1 MTSVTLRGLFA
12 RKARALLTG
21 LAVLL
26 GVAMIS
32 GTYVFTDTINSTFD
46 QVFEDA
52 NKGVDVVVSGRS
64 EFDTENGAVTQE
76 IPESLVDRVKKVPGV
91 LVASG
96 SVEDFASIFKLKP
109 DGRIGAQ
116 VETGG
121 APPLLF
127 SRPPERFDP
136 LTYVEGE
143 PPATPTEVSINKG
156 TADKENLKIG
166 DKVALVGRSG
176 RQNFTISGLA
186 KFGDVSSIG
195 GATVSV
201 VTLPEA
207 QLLSDQRGKVDSIEV
222 AAEPGVTPT
231 ELVTRIERVMP
242 NTVEVKTGQQDAQDN
257 TDSIKNSLSFLNTL
271 LLVFAGIAVFV
282 GAFIIFN
289 TFSITVA
296 QRTKEFALLR
306 TMGASRGQVL
316 RSVLLEAL
324 IVGLIASILGILVGI
339 ITAQGINALFKAFGA
354 DLPQEG
360 LVLKP
365 RTVIVALLVGTI
377 VTMISSL
384 APARRATRVPPLA
397 ALREEAAAPQ
407 PPTLRRKVLSWVL
420 LLAGVA
426 LILLTLFGGASLPL
440 LGLGAI
446 LLFVAIA
453 LLSPRLVPPIA
464 SAVGYPMERFRGV
477 AGRLAREN
485 ALRNPSRTAVTAAAL
500 MIGLA
505 LVTFVSILAAGV
517 KSSIDDTISND
528 MKAQF
533 VVINKDGFSPISPQT
548 GEAMKRVPG
557 VETVSPLT
565 TSQAEV
571 DGVSGKPFGSGIDPA
586 TFDKVWNLN
595 IEKGPPNVL
604 SALPRRGIVLEK
616 NWADSN
622 NFGLGDVLKVTTPVG
637 EKPDLRV
644 YATFEDKGG
653 LVGDFIVQNEVIRR
667 NFGVRDDFLEFVGV
681 RPGADPKV
689 VQARAERVL
698 SQRFPIAEA
707 LNRQEFADNITGNVD
722 QFLFLIYAL
731 LSLSVIVSL
740 FGIVNTLVLS
750 IHERTREIGM
760 MRAIGTPRSLVR
772 RIVRYESV
780 ITALI
785 GATLGLVV
793 GFILG
798 VVTTVAL
805 KDEGFILSIPVVT
818 LIVFAIL
825 AVLAGVLAAI
835 LPARRASRLN
845 VLEALAYE

>member
-1 MTSVTLRGLFA
+1 MTGLTLRGLIA
-12 RKARALLTG
+12 RKARAILTG

-46 QVFEDA
+46 KVFETA
-52 NKGVDVVVSGRS
+52 NEGVDVVVSGRS
-64 EFDTENGAVTQE
+64 EFDTDQGPVTQE
-76 IPESLVDRVKKVPGV
+76 VPDSLVNRIEEVPGV
-91 LVASG
+91 QLAAG
-96 SVEDFASIFKLKP
+96 NVEDFASIFMENG
-109 DGRIGAQ
+109 DQ

-136 LTYVEGE
+136 LEYVEGE
-143 PPATPTEVSINKG
+143 PPAGPQEVAINKG
-156 TADKENLKIG
+156 TADKEDLKIG
-166 DKVALVGRSG
+166 DRVSLVGRAG
-176 RQNFTISGLA
+176 RENFTISGLA
-186 KFGDVSSIG
+186 TFGDVESLG

-201 VTLPEA
+201 VTLPVA
-207 QLLSDQRGKVDSIEV
+207 QTLADQPGRVDSIQV
-222 AAEPGVTPT
+222 AAEPEVTAQ
-231 ELVTRIERVMP
+231 ELVTRIDRALP
-242 NTVEVKTGQQDAQDN
+242 DTVEVKTGQQDAD
-257 TDSIKNSLSFLNTL
+257 DEAESIQNSLSFLNTL

-296 QRTKEFALLR
+296 QRTREFALLR
-306 TMGASRGQVL
+306 TMGASRRQVM

-324 IVGLIASILGILVGI
+324 IVGVVASVIGLVAGIAI
-339 ITAQGINALFKAFGA
+339 AQGINALFKALGA
-354 DLPQEG
+354 NLPQEG
-360 LVLKP
+360 LVLET

-377 VTMISSL
+377 VTVLSSL
-384 APARRATRVPPLA
+384 APARRATRIPPLA
-397 ALREEAAAPQ
+397 AMREEAAVPP
-407 PPTLRRKVLSWVL
+407 PPTRRRKVLSWAL
-420 LLAGVA
+420 LLISAA
-426 LILLTLFGGASLPL
+426 LIGLTLFGGASLPL

-446 LLFVAIA
+446 LLFIAIA

-464 SAVGYPMERFRGV
+464 SAVGYPMERLRGV

-485 ALRNPSRTAVTAAAL
+485 SMRNPGRTAVTAAAL

-505 LVTFVSILAAGV
+505 LVTFVAVLADGV
-517 KSSIDDTISND
+517 KASIDDTVSAD
-528 MKAQF
+528 MRADF
-533 VVINKDGFSPISPQT
+533 VVQNKEGFTPISPET
-548 GEAMKRVPG
+548 GEAMAQVPG
-557 VETVSPLT
+557 VETVSPLN
-565 TSQAEV
+565 TSQAKV

-586 TFDKVWNLN
+586 TFDRVWDLH
-595 IEKGPPNVL
+595 IDEGPPNVL
-604 SALPRRGIVLEK
+604 SALPRNGVALEK

-622 NFGLGDVLKVTTPVG
+622 GFDLGDALRMTTPVG
-637 EKPDLRV
+637 QALDLRV
-644 YATFEDKGG
+644 YATYEDKGA
-653 LVGDFIVQNEVIRR
+653 LVGDFVLRGEVLRR
-667 NFGVRDDFLEFVGV
+667 RFGVRDDLFAFVAV
-681 RPGADPKV
+681 QPGADPKT

-698 SQRFPIAEA
+698 EQRFPIAEA
-707 LNRQEFADNITGNVD
+707 LDRQEFQDNITGQVD
-722 QFLFLIYAL
+722 QFLILIYAL

-785 GATLGLVV
+785 GAALGLTV

-805 KDEGFILSIPVVT
+805 EDEGFVLSIPVGN

-825 AVLAGVLAAI
+825 AVIAGVVAAI
-835 LPARRASRLN
+835 PPARRASRLN
-845 VLEALAYE
+845 VLDALAYE

>member
-1 MTSVTLRGLFA
+1 MAALTIRGLLS
-12 RKARALLTG
+12 RKVRALLTG
-21 LAVLL
+21 VAVLL

-46 QVFEDA
+46 KVFKEA
-52 NKGVDVVVSGRS
+52 NDGVDAVISGRS
-64 EFDTENGAVTQE
+64 EFDTENGAVSKE
-76 IPESLVDRVKKVPGV
+76 LPDSLVERVKNVPGV
-91 LVASG
+91 LVAAG
-96 SVEDFASIFKLKP
+96 NVEDTAVIFKANG
-109 DGRIGAQ
+109 DQ
-116 VETGG
+116 VKTGG

-136 LTYVEGE
+136 LNYVEGE
-143 PPATPTEVSINKG
+143 PPASAQEVAINKG
-156 TADKENLKIG
+156 TAEKENLKIG
-166 DKVALVGRSG
+166 DKVSLVGRSG
-176 RQNFTISGLA
+176 RENFTISGLA
-186 KFGDVSSIG
+186 TFGDVESIG

-201 VTLPEA
+201 VTLPQA
-207 QLLSDQRGKVDSIEV
+207 QRLAEQPGKVDSIQV
-222 AAEPGVTPT
+222 AAEPGATPGQ
-231 ELVTRIERVMP
+231 LVSRIERVMP
-242 NTVEVKTGQQDAQDN
+242 DTVEVKTGQQDADDDTESVQ
-257 TDSIKNSLSFLNTL
+257 NSLGFLNTL

-316 RSVLLEAL
+316 RSVMLEAL
-324 IVGLIASILGILVGI
+324 IVGLIASILGILLGI
-339 ITAQGINALFKAFGA
+339 ATAQGINALFKAFGA
-354 DLPQEG
+354 ALPQEG

-365 RTVIVALLVGTI
+365 RTVIVALLVGTL

-384 APARRATRVPPLA
+384 APARRATRIPPLA
-397 ALREEAAAPQ
+397 AMREEVAQAGPQ
-407 PPTLRRKVLSWVL
+407 SRRRRIVSWVML
-420 LLAGVA
+420 VLGAVS
-426 LILLTLFGGASLPL
+426 ILLGLFGGGDAEQGLLL
-440 LGLGAI
+440 LGVGAI
-446 LLFVAIA
+446 LLFIAVA

-464 SAVGYPMERFRGV
+464 GAVGYPLERLRGV

-517 KSSIDDTISND
+517 KSSIDDTISAD

-533 VVINKDGFSPISPQT
+533 VVQNEDGFSPISPES
-548 GEAMKRVPG
+548 GDAMRRVPG
-557 VETVSPLT
+557 VQTVSSLN
-565 TSQAEV
+565 TSEAKV
-571 DGVSGKPFGSGIDPA
+571 DGVSGNLFGSGIDPP
-586 TFDKVWNLN
+586 TFDQVWQLK
-595 IEKGPPNVL
+595 IEKGPPDVL
-604 SALPRRGIVLEK
+604 SQLSRRGIVLEK
-616 NWADSN
+616 DWADSN
-622 NFGLGDVLKVTTPVG
+622 GFDPGDTLKVTTPVG
-637 EKPDLRV
+637 DKLTLRV
-644 YATFEDKGG
+644 EGTFDDKGG
-653 LVGDFIVQNEVIRR
+653 LVGDFVVRNQVIRQ
-667 NFGVRDDFLEFVGV
+667 NFGVRDDFLEFVV
-681 RPGADPKV
+681 VQPGADPKA
-689 VQARAERVL
+689 VQARAEQVL
-698 SQRFPIAEA
+698 EQRFPIAEA
-707 LNRQEFADNITGNVD
+707 LSKQEFADSITGNVD

-785 GATLGLVV
+785 GAALGLTV

-798 VVTTVAL
+798 VVTTIAL
-805 KDEGFILSIPVVT
+805 EDEGFILTIPYLT
-818 LIVFAIL
+818 LIVFAFL

-835 LPARRASRLN
+835 PPARRASRLD
-845 VLEALAYE
+845 VLKALAYE

>member
-12 RKARALLTG
+12 RKTRALLTG

-46 QVFEDA
+46 KVFEQA
-52 NKGVDVVVSGRS
+52 NEGVDVVISGRS
-64 EFDTENGAVTQE
+64 EFDTDNGPVTQE
-76 IPESLVDRVKKVPGV
+76 IPESLVNRVKDVPGV
-91 LVASG
+91 LVAAG
-96 SVEDFASIFKLKP
+96 NVEDFASIFKANG
-109 DGRIGAQ
+109 DQ
-116 VETGG
+116 VETRG

-136 LTYVEGE
+136 LDYVEGE
-143 PPATPTEVSINKG
+143 PPATAQEVAINKG

-166 DKVALVGRSG
+166 DRVSLVGRSG
-176 RQNFTISGLA
+176 RQDFRISGLA
-186 KFGDVSSIG
+186 KFGDVESIG
-195 GATVSV
+195 GATISV

-207 QLLSDQRGKVDSIEV
+207 QVLADQPGKVDSIQA
-222 AAEPGVTPT
+222 AAEPGVTPE
-231 ELVTRIERVMP
+231 ELASRIDRVMP
-242 NTVEVKTGQQDAQDN
+242 STVEVKTGQQDAND
-257 TDSIKNSLSFLNTL
+257 DSQSIEDSLGFLNTL

-296 QRTKEFALLR
+296 QRTTEFAMLR
-306 TMGASRGQVL
+306 TLGASRGQVL
-316 RSVLLEAL
+316 RSVMLEAL
-324 IVGLIASILGILVGI
+324 IVGLAASIIGLLAGIAI
-339 ITAQGINALFKAFGA
+339 AQGISALFKAFGA

-360 LVLKP
+360 LVLQS
-365 RTVIVALLVGTI
+365 RTVIVSLLVGTI
-377 VTMISSL
+377 VTLISSL

-397 ALREEAAAPQ
+397 AMRDEMAVAQ
-407 PPTLRRKVLSWVL
+407 PPTRRRTILSWVVL
-420 LLAGVA
+420 LVGAA
-426 LILLTLFGGASLPL
+426 MILVTLFGGASLFL
-440 LGLGAI
+440 LGIGAI
-446 LLFVAIA
+446 LLFIGIA

-485 ALRNPSRTAVTAAAL
+485 ALRNPGRTAVTAAAL

-517 KSSIDDTISND
+517 KSSIDDTIKDD

-533 VVINKDGFSPISPQT
+533 VVQNKDGFSPISPET

-557 VETVSPLT
+557 VETVSGLN
-565 TSQAEV
+565 TSQAKV
-571 DGVSGKPFGSGIDPA
+571 DGASGKPFGTGIDPA
-586 TFDKVWNLN
+586 TFDEVWDLH
-595 IEKGPPNVL
+595 IDKGPPNVL
-604 SALPRRGIVLEK
+604 SALPRRGIVLKK
-616 NWADSN
+616 NWADDNS
-622 NFGLGDVLKVTTPVG
+622 FDVGDVLKVTTPVG
-637 EKPDLRV
+637 SKLALRV
-644 YATFEDKGG
+644 YGTFEDKGG
-653 LVGDFIVQNEVIRR
+653 LVGDFVVQRQVIRQS
-667 NFGVRDDFLEFVGV
+667 FGMRDDFLEFVAV
-681 RPGADPKV
+681 RSGADPKT
-689 VQARAERVL
+689 VQARAERIL
-698 SQRFPIAEA
+698 KQRFPVSEA
-707 LNRQEFADNITGNVD
+707 LSQQEFADSITGNVD

-760 MRAIGTPRSLVR
+760 MRAIGTPRRLVR
-772 RIVRYESV
+772 RIIRYESV

-785 GATLGLVV
+785 GAALGLTV

-798 VVTTVAL
+798 VVTTIAL
-805 KDEGFILSIPVVT
+805 EDEGFILSIPVVT
-818 LIVFAIL
+818 LIVFAFL

-835 LPARRASRLN
+835 PPARRASRLN

>member
-1 MTSVTLRGLFA
+1 MASLTLRGLFA
-12 RKARALLTG
+12 RKVRAILTG
-21 LAVLL
+21 LAVLM

-46 QVFEDA
+46 KVFEDA
-52 NKGVDVVVSGRS
+52 NQGVDVVISGRS
-64 EFDTENGAVTQE
+64 EFDTEQAGPVSKE
-76 IPESLVDRVKKVPGV
+76 IPESLVDRVREVPGV
-91 LVASG
+91 LVAAG
-96 SVEDFASIFKLKP
+96 SVEDFASIFKEN
-109 DGRIGAQ
+109 GAQ
-116 VETGG
+116 VETLG

-136 LTYVEGE
+136 LDYVQGE
-143 PPATPTEVSINKG
+143 PPANPQEVAIDEG
-156 TADKENLKIG
+156 TSDKEQLMIG
-166 DKVALVGRSG
+166 DRVSLVGRSG
-176 RQNFTISGLA
+176 RRNFRISGLA
-186 KFGDVSSIG
+186 KFGEVSSLG

-201 VTLPEA
+201 VTLPVA
-207 QLLSDQRGKVDSIEV
+207 QDLADQRGTVDSIQA
-222 AAEPGVTPT
+222 AAEPGVAPE
-231 ELVTRIERVMP
+231 ELAVRLERSLP
-242 NTVEVKTGQQDAQDN
+242 DTVEVKTGTQDA
-257 TDSIKNSLSFLNTL
+257 TDQAESIQSSLSFLNTL

-306 TMGASRGQVL
+306 TLGASRGQVL
-316 RSVLLEAL
+316 RSVMFEGL
-324 IVGLIASILGILVGI
+324 IVGLVASVLGLFVGI
-339 ITAQGINALFKAFGA
+339 VTAQGINALFKAFGA

-360 LVLKP
+360 LVLET

-397 ALREEAAAPQ
+397 ALREETAAPL
-407 PPTLRRKVLSWVL
+407 PPTRRRKVLSWAL
-420 LLAGVA
+420 LLAGLA
-426 LILLTLFGGASLPL
+426 LILLTLFGGASLAL
-440 LGLGAI
+440 LGLGAM

-453 LLSPRLVPPIA
+453 LLSPGLVPPIA
-464 SAVGYPMERFRGV
+464 SAVGYPMERVRGV

-485 ALRNPSRTAVTAAAL
+485 ALRNPGRTAVTAAAL

-517 KSSIDDTISND
+517 KSSVDDTISND

-533 VVINKDGFSPISPQT
+533 VVQNKDGFSPISPDT
-548 GEAMKRVPG
+548 GAAVAQVPG
-557 VETVSPLT
+557 VEAVSPLN
-565 TSQAEV
+565 TSQAKV
-571 DGVSGKPFGSGIDPA
+571 RGVSGKPFGSGIDPA
-586 TFDKVWNLN
+586 TFDKVWNLR
-595 IEKGPPNVL
+595 IDKGPPDVL
-604 SALPRRGIVLEK
+604 STLRPRGIVLEH

-622 NFGLGDVLKVTTPVG
+622 SFDLGDVLKVTTPVG
-637 EKPDLRV
+637 DKLDLRV
-644 YATFEDKGG
+644 YGTFEDKGG
-653 LVGDFIVQNEVIRR
+653 LVGDFVVRNDVIRR
-667 NFGVRDDFLEFVGV
+667 SFGVRDDFLEFVAV
-681 RPGADPKV
+681 RPGADAQV
-689 VQARAERVL
+689 VQARADRVL
-698 SQRFPIAEA
+698 EQRFPIAEA
-707 LNRQEFADNITGNVD
+707 LSRQEFKDSITGQVD

-760 MRAIGTPRSLVR
+760 MRAIGAPRSLVR

-793 GFILG
+793 GFVLG

-805 KDEGFILSIPVVT
+805 KDEGFILSIPVTT

-835 LPARRASRLN
+835 PPARRASRLD

>member
-1 MTSVTLRGLFA
+1 MSALTIRGLLA
-12 RKARALLTG
+12 RKMRAVLTG

-46 QVFEDA
+46 KVFKTA
-52 NKGVDVVVSGRS
+52 NEGVDVVVNGRS
-64 EFDTENGAVTQE
+64 EFDTDNGPVSQE
-76 IPESLVDRVKKVPGV
+76 IPESLVGRIKKVPGV
-91 LVASG
+91 ATAAG
-96 SVEDFASIFKLKP
+96 NVEDTASIFKGNGEQIK
-109 DGRIGAQ
+109 
-116 VETGG
+116 TGG

-136 LTYVEGE
+136 LEYVEGE
-143 PPATPTEVSINKG
+143 PPASPSEVAINKG
-156 TADKENLKIG
+156 TADKEGLKIG
-166 DKVALVGRSG
+166 DRISLVGRTG
-176 RQNFTISGLA
+176 RRDFTISGLA
-186 KFGDVSSIG
+186 KFGDVESLG

-201 VTLPEA
+201 VTLPVA
-207 QLLSDQRGKVDSIEV
+207 QDLADQRGKVDSIQV
-222 AAEPGVTPT
+222 AAAPGMSPR
-231 ELVTRIERVMP
+231 ELVTRIDRVMP
-242 NTVEVKTGQQDAQDN
+242 DTVEVKTGKEQADENA
-257 TDSIKNSLSFLNTL
+257 DSIKNSLSFLNTL

-296 QRTKEFALLR
+296 QRTREFALLR
-306 TMGASRGQVL
+306 TMGASRRQVL
-316 RSVLLEAL
+316 RSVMLEAL
-324 IVGLIASILGILVGI
+324 IVGLIASVLGILLGI
-339 ITAQGINALFKAFGA
+339 ATAQGINALFKAFGA
-354 DLPQEG
+354 ELPQEG
-360 LVLKP
+360 LVLKS
-365 RTVIVALLVGTI
+365 RTIIVGLVVGTG
-377 VTMISSL
+377 VTMLSSL
-384 APARRATRVPPLA
+384 SPARRATRVPPLA
-397 ALREEAAAPQ
+397 AMREEAATPQ
-407 PPTLRRKVLSWVL
+407 PPTRRRTILSWAL
-420 LLAGVA
+420 LIIGAA
-426 LILLTLFGGASLPL
+426 LILLGLFGGGSGSQPLLL

-446 LLFVAIA
+446 LLFIAIA

-528 MKAQF
+528 MKAQI
-533 VVINKDGFSPISPQT
+533 VVLNQDGFSPISPQT
-548 GEAMKRVPG
+548 GDALKKVPG
-557 VETVSPLT
+557 VETVSSLN
-565 TSQAEV
+565 TSQLKA
-571 DGVSGKPFGSGIDPA
+571 DGVSGKPFGSGVDPA
-586 TFDKVWNLN
+586 TFEKVWDLN
-595 IEKGPPNVL
+595 IEKGPPNVISTL
-604 SALPRRGIVLEK
+604 GPRDILLEK
-616 NWADSN
+616 DFAKSN
-622 NFGLGDVLKVTTPVG
+622 SFGLGDTVRATTPVG
-637 EKPDLRV
+637 NKLDLRV
-644 YATFEDKGG
+644 RGTFDDKAA
-653 LVGDFIVQNEVIRR
+653 LVGDFAVTEQTVRKE
-667 NFGVRDDFLEFVGV
+667 FGMRDDFLDFVGV
-681 RPGADPKV
+681 QPGTDPKE
-689 VQARAERVL
+689 VQSRIDRVL
-698 SQRFPIAEA
+698 EARFPIAEA
-707 LNRQEFADNITGNVD
+707 QNRKEFQDSITGNID

-785 GATLGLVV
+785 GATLGLAV
-793 GFILG
+793 GLVLG

-818 LIVFAIL
+818 LIVFAVL

-835 LPARRASRLN
+835 PPARRASRLN